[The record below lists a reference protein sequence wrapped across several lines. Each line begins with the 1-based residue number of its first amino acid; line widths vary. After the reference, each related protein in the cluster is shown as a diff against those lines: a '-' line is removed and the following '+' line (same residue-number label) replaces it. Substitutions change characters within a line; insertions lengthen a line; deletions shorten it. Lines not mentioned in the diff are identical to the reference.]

1 MNEMMVRS
9 AGRFWRQMCGAL
21 LICASNLVC
30 AQSARQA
37 ASAQTQEPTVLAG
50 AATAAGIRRCY
61 SAIDAVS
68 RRMFAGASRAD
79 VMLDWDRA
87 NPDGSPFFS
96 LSGMDF
102 RRDAA
107 LLSLTTAPAAT
118 GGCAILVE
126 RISSAPTACT
136 EVARTDLAGYRATS
150 LVRAVTVYTNPAR
163 PRETITLVDA
173 PPSCLV
179 LRRQVEF
186 NWPAAR

>member
-1 MNEMMVRS
+1 M
-9 AGRFWRQMCGAL
+9 AWRTRGSLRRRVCGAL
-21 LICASNLVC
+21 LMCASNLAG
-30 AQSARQA
+30 AQSAPA
-37 ASAQTQEPTVLAG
+37 IASAQAPEPTVLAA
-50 AATAAGIRRCY
+50 AATAAGIRRCH

-68 RRMFAGASRAD
+68 RRMFAGAAHAD

-87 NPDGSPFFS
+87 NPDGAPFFS

-107 LLSLTTAPAAT
+107 LLSLTTAPAA

-126 RISSAPTACT
+126 RISSAPTACS
-136 EVARTDLAGYRATS
+136 EVARTELAGYRPTS

-173 PPSCLV
+173 PPACLV